1 MHNNLLFKSL
11 IKYYKHN
18 DDSLKELINIIKND
32 KDISL
37 RIIDW
42 FVTNF
47 SKKNNIFY
55 VVNNENFN
63 VYYSYKTQLKSFSK
77 KHFDPFCR
85 RNRIMVDLYDKKM
98 ETTIGQ
104 LNFFKWAIENN
115 IMDYIRKNYKNIEK
129 DMNFT
134 FNESKKN
141 CKRRELS
148 LSASRGLI
156 KNNQKIILRFE

>member
-1 MHNNLLFKSL
+1 MENNLLFKSL

-18 DDSLKELINIIKND
+18 DESLKEFTNIIKND

-55 VVNNENFN
+55 VVNNDNFN

-77 KHFDPFCR
+77 KYFDPFCR
-85 RNRIMVDLYDKKM
+85 RNRIMVDFYNKKI

-115 IMDYIRKNYKNIEK
+115 IMDYIRKNYKDIEK
-129 DMNFT
+129 DINLT

>member
-1 MHNNLLFKSL
+1 MENNLLLKSL
-11 IKYYKHN
+11 IRYYKQN
-18 DDSLKELINIIKND
+18 DDSLQELINIIKND

-42 FVTNF
+42 FVTNY
-47 SKKNNIFY
+47 SKKKNVFY
-55 VVNNENFN
+55 DVKNDNFN

-77 KHFDPFCR
+77 KNFDPFCR
-85 RNRIMVDLYDKKM
+85 RNRIMVEFHDKKI

-115 IMDYIRKNYKNIEK
+115 IMNYIKQNYKNIEQ
-129 DMNFT
+129 DMNIT
-134 FNESKKN
+134 FNESKKT

-148 LSASRGLI
+148 LSASRGLL